1 MKLKFHTDPGHGWVE
16 VPHTLIKK
24 LNIGD
29 RISGYSYMTRDAAYL
44 EEDCDMAQL
53 GRALEDRGD
62 TLELEYCHSNH
73 YSSIRDLPRYKRS
86 QAA

>member
-1 MKLKFHTDPGHGWVE
+1 MKFKFHTDPGHGWVE

-29 RISGYSYMTRDAAYL
+29 RISGYSYMTDDAAYL

-53 GRALEDRGD
+53 GLALEDRGD
-62 TLELEYCHSNH
+62 TLELEYSHSNH
-73 YSSIRDLPRYKRS
+73 YSFIRDLPRYKNR